1 MITLISRKASRE
13 YQNQYTES
21 LGFLSII
28 YVVIVHAYPT
38 IEKMFYFMF
47 WSPWNMKN
55 CRMEYELEVYYVIVQ
70 QSCSLRSNYDNKV
83 MQLSL
88 KKLSKFML
96 HRSNSNSPCRLYCQ

>member
-1 MITLISRKASRE
+1 
-13 YQNQYTES
+13 
-21 LGFLSII
+21 
-28 YVVIVHAYPT
+28 
-38 IEKMFYFMF
+38 MFYWLF

-88 KKLSKFML
+88 KKLNKFML